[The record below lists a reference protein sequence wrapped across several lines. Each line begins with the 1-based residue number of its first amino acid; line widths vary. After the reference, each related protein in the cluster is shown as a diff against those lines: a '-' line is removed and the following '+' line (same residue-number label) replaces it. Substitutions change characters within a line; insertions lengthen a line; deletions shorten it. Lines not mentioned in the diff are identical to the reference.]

1 MRSTVDASRSM
12 RSTIDASRLMRTT
25 IDASKEEVLLVVI
38 WSDI

>member
-25 IDASKEEVLLVVI
+25 VDASKEEVLLVVI
-38 WSDI
+38 MV

>member
-1 MRSTVDASRSM
+1 MRSAVDARRSM

-38 WSDI
+38 MV

>member
-1 MRSTVDASRSM
+1 MRSAVDARRSM

>member
-38 WSDI
+38 MV